1 MDNNLNQGVLFLND
15 NPTSDKAPK
24 FRGSI
29 NVGGKEYYLAAWQNT
44 TKDKTKDYIS
54 LKLTEPDVTQ
64 AGAKTNSQAASSEQ
78 APARKQMF

>member
-44 TKDKTKDYIS
+44 TKDGTKDYIS
-54 LKLTEPDVTQ
+54 LKLSEPDASQ
-64 AGAKTNSQAASSEQ
+64 SGQAKTQSPSTEQ
-78 APARKQMF
+78 VPARKPMF